1 MMKLENEMSVANFKA
16 WAGAVETVNVIV
28 ENNLVEEFDMLIE
41 EIYPEGLSVTELNDL
56 LWFDSQWVYESLGME
71 VEDEEE

>member
-1 MMKLENEMSVANFKA
+1 MRVIEEMSVANFKA